1 MLTNTYVQIRQLLPY
16 LTNEEREQLVEEL
29 KSMVED
35 EQTEPPHSIMKF
47 MGIGEEL
54 WKGIDVETYLKDLR
68 SSQR

>member
-1 MLTNTYVQIRQLLPY
+1 MLTNTYIQIRQLLPY

-29 KSMVED
+29 KSMIED
-35 EQTEPPHSIMKF
+35 EKTEPPHSIMEF